1 MSAIPVE
8 IVFNPN
14 WWFRNY
20 GISFDRGFYFD
31 RRARVEND
39 VLMRRVLHDRFG
51 LGEPDPRPRPIAG
64 SQHVAGGFVVPALL
78 GVEYRFSDNQA
89 PCAIPR
95 ERSREEILALRVP
108 DIRATWPMDR
118 LIAEMDALEA
128 EYGHVVG
135 DFNTDGILVTALH
148 LRGNRFFMDMVEDE
162 ELTTHLFSVVTETTA
177 LVAAYVKSRTGTSSV
192 SVNRSIVNVDPSI
205 FLHGNCSVQMIS
217 PRLYQ
222 RSVRPFE
229 RRLADAL
236 RPYGIHH
243 CGNNLHLFA
252 GAYAGLSPAFCDVG
266 WGSDVA
272 LCRQRLPGVFLN
284 LRLSPVRMLQES
296 AATIRRDT
304 EQLLR
309 AAGETHNIGV
319 CCINMD
325 HGTPDENV
333 LAMIETAR
341 GFQAAAASI
350 T

>member
-1 MSAIPVE
+1 MTGVPVE
-8 IVFNPN
+8 LVFNPN

-20 GISFDRGFYFD
+20 GIAFDRSFYFD
-31 RRARVEND
+31 RRFRIEHD
-39 VLMRRVLHDRFG
+39 LCMRRALYERYG
-51 LGEPDPRPRPIAG
+51 LGKPHPRPRPIVG
-64 SQHVAGGFVVPALL
+64 SRHVAGGFVVPALL
-78 GVEYRFSDNQA
+78 GVEYRFSRNQA

-108 DIRATWPMDR
+108 DIFTTWPMDR
-118 LIAEMDALEA
+118 LIADMDALES

-135 DFNTDGILVTALH
+135 DFDADGILVTALH
-148 LRGNRFFMDMVEDE
+148 LRGNRFFIDMLEDE
-162 ELTTHLFSVVTETTA
+162 ELTRHLFSVVTETTV
-177 LVAAYVKSRTGTSSV
+177 LVARYVKSRTGTSSI
-192 SVNRSIVNVDPSI
+192 SVNRSIVNLDPGI
-205 FLHGNCSVQMIS
+205 YLHGNCSVQMIS
-217 PRLYQ
+217 PRLY
-222 RSVRPFE
+222 RNAVLPFE

-243 CGNNLHLFA
+243 CGDNMHLFA
-252 GAYAGLSPAFCDVG
+252 EAYSELAPVFCDVG

-296 AATIRRDT
+296 AETIRRDT

-309 AAGETHNIGV
+309 AAGPGNVGV

-325 HGTPDENV
+325 YGTPDENV

-341 GFQAAAASI
+341 RFAAAASS